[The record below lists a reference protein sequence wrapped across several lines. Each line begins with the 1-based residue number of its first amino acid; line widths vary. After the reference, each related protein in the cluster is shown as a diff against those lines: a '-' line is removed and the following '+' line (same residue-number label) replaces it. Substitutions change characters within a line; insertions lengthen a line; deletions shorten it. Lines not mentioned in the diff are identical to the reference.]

1 MRLCVDA
8 TRFGSGLDGAIE
20 LAALKG
26 LSAVEYSFAPFQ
38 TSAKTSTIGD
48 KEAKYLAKIR
58 KISKEKGVEI
68 ACLNLDFLHRPGD
81 KKSQTRFT
89 QMVAKLALVCKAVD
103 CHRLAVSVL
112 PSNDDNWKEAFEKD
126 FSQVKDLLAEN
137 EVKLLLRLATP
148 SELRGQSL
156 KTWRAADP
164 QDWRDLISAC
174 PDLSLS
180 FSPADCVWL
189 GIDYLQILSGITSAI
204 EHVQAYDIEIN
215 RPMLMDSG
223 LYGPLWWRYRLPG
236 KGQVDWRQF
245 IEALKLYGF
254 DGSLSIHLEDEFI
267 NDQPEDLE
275 DALDSGIKLLSPLMK
290 G

>member
-20 LAALKG
+20 LAGLKG
-26 LSAVEYSFAPFQ
+26 LPAVEYSFAPFK
-38 TSAKTSTIGD
+38 TSAKDNGIEA
-48 KEAKYLAKIR
+48 KEAKYLAGIGKL
-58 KISKEKGVEI
+58 SKEKNVEI
-68 ACLNLDFLHRPGD
+68 ACLNLDFCHRPGD
-81 KKSQTRFT
+81 KKSQTRFI
-89 QMVAKLALVCKAVD
+89 QMVNKLALVCKAID

-112 PSNDDNWKEAFEKD
+112 PSNNDDWKDAFEKD
-126 FSQVKDLLAEN
+126 FAQVKSALDEN

-180 FSPADCVWL
+180 FSPADCIWL
-189 GIDYLQILSGITSAI
+189 GIDYLHILSGLTSAI

-215 RPMLMDSG
+215 RTMLMDSG

-236 KGQVDWRQF
+236 KGQVDWRQV

-254 DGSLSIHLEDEFI
+254 DGSFSIHLEDEFLA
-267 NDQPEDLE
+267 DQPEDLE
-275 DALDSGIKLLSPLMK
+275 EALDSGIRLLKPLMK